1 MLISPLNS
9 FPWVVNGLIQGWVSL
24 KRLQGYLNLK
34 NLNWY
39 EYYKLSGNNSNVLIN
54 VQNASF
60 KWNLTKKKTENE
72 DDKIRKKSKKTDEPA
87 NNTEDDNLIQNKS
100 INGNS
105 SINSEN
111 TDIILNNI
119 SFKIEKGKFIGVVGR
134 VGTGKTSLL
143 NSILGEIS
151 KFNELNSDNRMIE
164 IDNELLAE
172 GFAYS
177 AQDCWI
183 QASTIRDNILFGQPY
198 DEEKYKRVLFACALS
213 DDLQLLPK
221 NDETPVG
228 ESGVTLS
235 GGQKARLCLA
245 RACYQN
251 KSLYL
256 LDDPLSAVDTHVAKH
271 IYDHCINGLLAN
283 KTRILSTHHLKFLLN
298 ADSVLVIDHNTIVR
312 QGSAREIIPDYMQM
326 FSLLK
331 ASDNDNEINIE
342 DNNND
347 SVEDEMDGFAHAD
360 KIETA
365 LKAKDELDEIEV
377 KENDEEEKEH
387 GVISWRV
394 YKYYCLS
401 IGVCL
406 TFIVFLSLFA
416 MQGILTFV
424 FTLNVFFLNLF
435 TIFQRVE
442 MEQISGCLTGLNV
455 II

>member
-24 KRLQGYLNLK
+24 KRLQGFLNLK

-39 EYYKLSGNNSNVLIN
+39 EYYKLSEGVAGQRNPILIN

-60 KWNLTKKKTENE
+60 KWNLMKKREEKDEKKKKTKN
-72 DDKIRKKSKKTDEPA
+72 KSNNDEA
-87 NNTEDDNLIQNKS
+87 RINNNNTENDSLLQTSS
-100 INGNS
+100 INANS

-111 TDIILNNI
+111 NTEIILNNI
-119 SFKIEKGKFIGVVGR
+119 SFKIEKSKFIGVVGK
-134 VGTGKTSLL
+134 VGCGKTSLL
-143 NSILGEIS
+143 NAILGEIS
-151 KFNELNSDNRMIE
+151 KFDVTGNADNRMIE
-164 IDNELLAE
+164 IDRELLAD

-198 DEEKYKRVLFACALS
+198 EEEKYKRVLFACALN

-228 ESGVTLS
+228 ENGITLS

-271 IYDHCINGLLAN
+271 IYEHCINGLLAN
-283 KTRILSTHHLKFLLN
+283 KTRILATHHLKFLLN
-298 ADSVLVIDHNTIVR
+298 ADSVIVIDHNTIVR
-312 QGSAREIIPDYMQM
+312 QGEAREILPEFMVM
-326 FSLLK
+326 NTLLK
-331 ASDNDNEINIE
+331 ADQDENDGVGGEEEKEEVN
-342 DNNND
+342 
-347 SVEDEMDGFAHAD
+347 SYVDEV
-360 KIETA
+360 ETA
-365 LKAKDELDEIEV
+365 LKAKRELDEIEV

-387 GVISWRV
+387 GVISYRV

-401 IGVCL
+401 IGVFL
-406 TFIVFLSLFA
+406 TFIVFVSLLL
-416 MQGILTFV
+416 MQGKL
-424 FTLNVFFLNLF
+424 LCKSRNK
-435 TIFQRVE
+435 
-442 MEQISGCLTGLNV
+442 C
-455 II
+455 